1 MHPGILCTQCPF
13 AELLPLRPHLTSLSP
28 WDEGPVFLKDL
39 LFFMNPAT
47 RKEGLK
53 AVP

>member
-13 AELLPLRPHLTSLSP
+13 AELLPLRAHLTSLSP
-28 WDEGPVFLKDL
+28 KDEGPIFLKDL
-39 LFFMNPAT
+39 SFFMSQA
-47 RKEGLK
+47 RKKEGLK